1 VGQPIMIAQNK
12 SERLSCKQV
21 VLDNVATLEQ

>member
-21 VLDNVATLEQ
+21 VLDNVAT